1 MNNTYT
7 YVDDHET
14 EGQRMSDI
22 GGDMADHDMWVERV
36 AEIQGIKADRNRR
49 VKALA
54 GRYVVSTLGRSSNR
68 PVFYQDQRISS
79 GGYWTQY
86 LSNALGFDDY
96 AEAMR
101 FAKTFK
107 YGSPNVAIVTA
118 SGVYQWVNKKGA
130 LV

>member
-1 MNNTYT
+1 MEYVTEAEAMN
-7 YVDDHET
+7 
-14 EGQRMSDI
+14 DI
-22 GGDMADHDMWVERV
+22 GGDMADHDMWIERV
-36 AEIQGIKADRNRR
+36 SEIQGIAEDRKRR

-54 GRYVVSTLGRSSNR
+54 GRYIVSVIGRSSQK

-96 AEAMR
+96 DEAMR

-107 YGSPNVAIVTA
+107 YGNPNVAIVTA
-118 SGVYQWVNKKGA
+118 SGIYQWVNKKGA